1 MSDSA
6 VRPLSDEEWKGLM
19 HQLRTQP
26 QVRPRPFFYAR
37 VYARLTA
44 DASAT
49 SPPLPAWL
57 RRPAYAA
64 LLVALVMT
72 LSGDGA
78 ALRSAAGVKH
88 SDITPSG
95 PPLRLLQ
102 R

>member
-6 VRPLSDEEWKGLM
+6 VRPLSDEEWKDLM
-19 HQLRTQP
+19 RQLRAQP
-26 QVRPRPFFYAR
+26 HVRPRPFFYVR
-37 VYARLTA
+37 VHARLTA

-64 LLVALVMT
+64 LLAALVMT

-88 SDITPSG
+88 SDIPPSG

>member
-57 RRPAYAA
+57 RRPVYAV
-64 LLVALVMT
+64 LLVVLVMT

-78 ALRSAAGVKH
+78 ALRLVAGVKH
-88 SDITPSG
+88 SDISPSG
-95 PPLRLLQ
+95 QQLWPLQ